1 MSPQDKDLQ
10 QEQQLLQHYR
20 QHSQG
25 EPSAAVDALILAAAR
40 QAVVPATPSAAQRLH
55 GWLFGRGSRT
65 RWSVAFAGL
74 ATLGISLSLTWRT
87 QEQAPTAYDIPAPV
101 AAEAPAAPMLGE
113 MAPQVAREA
122 HQPSAE
128 VEYKKA
134 EAASKKAEAAESMAG
149 AVAPNVAY
157 RASPPVTALQPQ
169 AAPAKPAA
177 APPAEALADS
187 AAAPVEADMARA
199 KARDQAA
206 AQAFAKAK
214 AASEARD
221 KDHAQAQAGG
231 GLSDSLSEDQL
242 AETLGHS
249 SVDEAPPLELQLH
262 NVLRLRQEGMHAD
275 ADRLLAVLKQEYP
288 QRDLDAE
295 LKRLQGETEKP
306 ASSR

>member
-40 QAVVPATPSAAQRLH
+40 QAVAPATPSAAQRLH

-87 QEQAPTAYDIPAPV
+87 QEQAPTAYDMPAPV

-113 MAPQVAREA
+113 MAPKVAREA
-122 HQPSAE
+122 HQPFAE
-128 VEYKKA
+128 VEKKKA
-134 EAASKKAEAAESMAG
+134 QAASKKAEAAESIGG
-149 AVAPNVAY
+149 AVDRNASYGAAASANV
-157 RASPPVTALQPQ
+157 LQRQ

-177 APPAEALADS
+177 APPAEALSDV
-187 AAAPVEADMARA
+187 AAAEDLAGPAAPLTEAEARA
-199 KARDQAA
+199 RAA
-206 AQAFAKAK
+206 AKAK
-214 AASEARD
+214 AMAVAQAKARAQE
-221 KDHAQAQAGG
+221 AQAQARAQTVTPGQA
-231 GLSDSLSEDQL
+231 SVL
-242 AETLGHS
+242 AEEVS
-249 SVDEAPPLELQLH
+249 ALEPRLRD
-262 NVLRLRQEGMHAD
+262 VLRLRAEGRQDEAD
-275 ADRLLAVLKQEYP
+275 KLLQTLRPEYP
-288 QRDLDAE
+288 QLDLDAE
-295 LKRLQGETEKP
+295 LKRLEAESEKP